1 MLANNFKLSF
11 HIKLHDTWS
20 HLDCKRLW
28 FNTLTDQHFELVYST
43 QPHLNN
49 KNVSS
54 PFIFKINALCT
65 RICHLETIHTHTHLH
80 TYIHPPYPTIIDV
93 WGLLKRQLR
102 QMHLIIS
109 FAAWNN
115 RLPFRKGALRGTSTS
130 VISTCSCWCCLTR
143 FPSLPALKIF
153 SPSLI
158 FRDRLL
164 KSSFLHKG
172 DLGAVLADKGRAK
185 REGLDILPVQECTC
199 SNSNF

>member
-1 MLANNFKLSF
+1 M
-11 HIKLHDTWS
+11 IY
-20 HLDCKRLW
+20 
-28 FNTLTDQHFELVYST
+28 HFESLTFLACIQHPATNEQQKCFESFYF
-43 QPHLNN
+43 QN
-49 KNVSS
+49 KS
-54 PFIFKINALCT
+54 LCT
-65 RICHLETIHTHTHLH
+65 RICHSETIHTHTYIH
-80 TYIHPPYPTIIDV
+80 TYIYTPYSTVIDV
-93 WGLLKRQLR
+93 WGLLKMQL

-115 RLPFRKGALRGTSTS
+115 RLPFRKGDLRGTSPS

-164 KSSFLHKG
+164 KSSFLDKG

-199 SNSNF
+199 SESNF